1 MITLTKE
8 GLRAWQIRHYTERL
22 KEARTTEEKS
32 FIRTQLFNLK
42 KPSNHG
48 TAAICGFSGRT
59 VGLQY
64 LPIKPSTG
72 AKADSQAQ
80 GKNQTKF

>member
-1 MITLTKE
+1 MTPRE
-8 GLRAWQIRHYTERL
+8 FRSWQIQHYDERL
-22 KEARTTEEKS
+22 AAARTTAERS
-32 FIRTQLFNLK
+32 FLRTQLFNLK

-64 LPIKPSTG
+64 LPIKPGTG